1 MRSSQICGSQDAPDP
16 RESPMRIAPFST
28 PGRFWRGNL
37 HTHSFASDGA
47 MSPEQV
53 VEAYKRAG
61 YDFLQISD
69 HFIERYQFPMTD
81 TRAFRSNNFT
91 TLIGAELHAMGTE
104 VGELWHILAAG
115 LPLDFPAPTP
125 TETGP
130 ELAARARAAGAFVAI
145 AHPAWSQLRIG
156 DGRAL
161 QAAHAVEIYNHGCA
175 VETDRGDGFYLLDEL
190 VNEGRRLTAIATDDA
205 HFKHGD
211 YDAFGGFVEVKAESL
226 DPEALLEALKAGQ
239 FYASQGPRILDV
251 DVSRDEVR
259 VDCSPAH
266 SISLLTGTSRALSR
280 IGKNITTATFEVANV
295 ERTAWVNPGATKW
308 FRIVVIDHAGKRAW
322 TNPIWLDELG

>member
-1 MRSSQICGSQDAPDP
+1 
-16 RESPMRIAPFST
+16 MRIAPFST

-69 HFIERYQFPMTD
+69 HFVERYQFPMTD

-115 LPLDFPAPTP
+115 LPLDFPVPTS

-161 QAAHAVEIYNHGCA
+161 AAAHAVEIYNHGCA

-226 DPEALLEALKAGQ
+226 DPDVLLEALKAGH
-239 FYASQGPRILDV
+239 FYASQGPRLVDV
-251 DVSRDEVR
+251 DVSLGEVR
-259 VDCSPAH
+259 VECSPAH
-266 SISLLTGTSRALSR
+266 SIALVTGTSRALSCVGR
-280 IGKNITTATFEVANV
+280 NITSATFDVANV
-295 ERTAWVNPGATKW
+295 ARSAWVNPGAVQW
-308 FRIVVIDHAGKRAW
+308 FRVVVIDHAGKRAW

>member
-1 MRSSQICGSQDAPDP
+1 MPIP
-16 RESPMRIAPFST
+16 PFSS

-37 HTHSFASDGA
+37 HTHSHLSDGA
-47 MSPEQV
+47 LEPEQV

-61 YDFLQISD
+61 YAFLQLSE
-69 HFIERYQFPMTD
+69 HFLERFSWPIAD
-81 TRAFRSNNFT
+81 TRVFRSNSFT

-115 LPLDFPAPTP
+115 LPLDFPAPKAG
-125 TETGP
+125 ETGP

-161 QAAHAVEIYNHGCA
+161 DSAHAVEVYNHGCA

-190 VNEGRRLTAIATDDA
+190 LNEGRRLTAIATDDA
-205 HFKHGD
+205 HFRNGD

-226 DPEALLEALKAGQ
+226 DPDELLDALKAGR
-239 FYASQGPRILDV
+239 FYSSQGPRLLDV
-251 DVSRDEVR
+251 EVGPREVSVACTP
-259 VDCSPAH
+259 VHA
-266 SISLLTGTSRALSR
+266 ITLLTGTSRALSR
-280 IGKNITTATFEVANV
+280 IGSHITSAIFDFSNLAKQ
-295 ERTAWVNPGATKW
+295 AWANPGAPKW
-308 FRIVVIDHAGKRAW
+308 FRIVAIDAAGRRAW
-322 TNPIWLDELG
+322 TNPIWVDELAGG